1 MGKAVT
7 IGSGIFLAIGG
18 FLFGYD
24 SGVITSTI
32 GQPTFLDEFGSPN
45 SSQIGGIVSGFTGG
59 AIIGALTVSWLAD
72 ILGRKKTVF
81 VGGCISAFGCAL
93 QAGSTTIA
101 MLIAGRFIAG
111 IAVGLLSAIVP
122 MYCSEIA
129 EASYRGALSGLLQF
143 MLSWGYFA
151 AQWIGY
157 GCNYSNTAFQWRFP
171 LAFQVIPGLSLA
183 LGIWFLQESPRWL
196 MEKDRHE
203 EAREALRRLHGNG
216 SNDEYLDL
224 EYREIH
230 DTIVAEKQVSVRS
243 WGGMVSKPAWR
254 RRLALGM
261 GIQAF
266 GQLSG
271 INVINYYG
279 VTIYKLLGIDTR
291 TSLMIIG
298 ISGSL
303 SIVYCALGLYFLE
316 RFGRIKPMVFS
327 ALGMAG
333 TLLVNGVLSQFY
345 ITGSLSKNPDPA
357 ALRAMVAMNLV
368 FSLFFTFTGIITW
381 VYPAEIFPVEI
392 RARGNSLSTLMN
404 WCLGLVIGQISP
416 LALDDVGFKYFY
428 AFFVFNLVAAVTYI
442 FFFPET
448 KGKTLEQMDVI
459 FGDQLVPHAMQDP
472 DAAAA
477 AMASFQEKQ
486 IIVHEETRTEAEP
499 ETEAG
504 TGTEAK
510 A

>member
-32 GQPTFLDEFGSPN
+32 GQETFIDYFGNPN
-45 SSQIGGIVSGFTGG
+45 ASETGGIVSSFTGG
-59 AIIGALTVSWLAD
+59 AIIGALAVSWLAD
-72 ILGRKKTVF
+72 SLGRKKTVF
-81 VGGCISAFGCAL
+81 IGGVISAFGCAL
-93 QAGSTTIA
+93 QAGAVTIA

-143 MLSWGYFA
+143 MLSWGFFA

-157 GCNYSNTAFQWRFP
+157 GCNYSSTAFQWRFP
-171 LAFQVIPGLSLA
+171 LAFQVVPGLALA
-183 LGIWFLQESPRWL
+183 GGIWFLQESPRWL
-196 MEKDRHE
+196 MEKDRHD
-203 EAREALRRLHGNG
+203 EAREALRLLHGNG
-216 SNDEYLDL
+216 HNEEYLEL

-243 WGGMVSKPAWR
+243 WGGMISKPAWR

-271 INVINYYG
+271 INVVNYYG
-279 VTIYKLLGIDTR
+279 VPIYKLLGIDTR

-303 SIVYCALGLYFLE
+303 SIVYCAFGLYFLE
-316 RFGRIKPMVFS
+316 RVGRIKPMIFS
-327 ALGMAG
+327 AIGCAF
-333 TLLVNGVLSQFY
+333 TLLVNAILSQY
-345 ITGSLSKNPDPA
+345 YVTGANSETPNSN

-368 FSLFFTFTGIITW
+368 FSFFFTFTGIITW

-404 WCLGLVIGQISP
+404 WCLGLLIGQISP
-416 LALDDVGFKYFY
+416 LALDAVGFRYFY
-428 AFFVFNLVAAVTYI
+428 AFFVFNLCAALCYI
-442 FFFPET
+442 FLFPET
-448 KGKTLEQMDVI
+448 KGKTLEQMDTI
-459 FGDQLVPHAMQDP
+459 FGDQLVPHALEGP
-472 DAAAA
+472 DAADA
-477 AMASFQEKQ
+477 AMKLFHEKHAASTD
-486 IIVHEETRTEAEP
+486 HEEHVE
-499 ETEAG
+499 ETQP
-504 TGTEAK
+504 K